1 MNIVEVVVVACRII
15 STELP
20 IIRGPHQE
28 TCLIRLAGVSNNA
41 NIRISWRA
49 LPNFFCMY
57 TVKEDDK
64 VAVKIRGLPYQV
76 RYEEIADFFR
86 DHRYIEK
93 SAILGVGADGRKNG
107 FGSIL
112 FEDPET
118 AQLAAKELDGNYIG
132 ERYVEISVI
141 SYGDYLRFNGP

>member
-1 MNIVEVVVVACRII
+1 MEAWATNNLER
-15 STELP
+15 P
-20 IIRGPHQE
+20 IIRDLHQGMFP
-28 TCLIRLAGVSNNA
+28 TRPAGVST
-41 NIRISWRA
+41 
-49 LPNFFCMY
+49 FFTSILTHSNL
-57 TVKEDDK
+57 TVKEEDK

-112 FEDPET
+112 FEDQET
-118 AQLAAKELDGNYIG
+118 ASLAAKELDGNYIG

>member
-1 MNIVEVVVVACRII
+1 MGMGGG
-15 STELP
+15 
-20 IIRGPHQE
+20 RGGGYFEQRGGFEHRGGRGGRGRGMGDQQYRTTNYQRPPPGNVPYQ
-28 TCLIRLAGVSNNA
+28 TSR
-41 NIRISWRA
+41 
-49 LPNFFCMY
+49 F
-57 TVKEDDK
+57 KEEDK

-112 FEDPET
+112 FED
-118 AQLAAKELDGNYIG
+118 
-132 ERYVEISVI
+132 
-141 SYGDYLRFNGP
+141 